1 MPESSRDPKRRL
13 GRGLS
18 SLISSSIATEAE
30 TPAEGAYESSGEPAR
45 PASSGEPFHLAVSD
59 IAPNPFQ
66 PRRSFNE
73 DALRELTESIA
84 QQGVLQPLI
93 VVASAAED
101 APAPYL
107 LVAGERRLRAARQA
121 GLTEVPCIVR
131 QASRQE
137 MLEWAIVENIQRADL
152 NPLERAQAYREYI
165 DRFGLTQVE
174 AAQRLGQAR
183 PTIANHLRI
192 LDLSDVAQQYVADG
206 SLSFGH
212 AKVLASVSDLS
223 RQEELAVRC
232 VQEGWNVRRL
242 ESETGKG
249 QPADSAAKDA
259 STKPAKPAY
268 VRDLEERLTQAV
280 GTRVRIQQGRGKHTG
295 RIVVD
300 YYGLDDFER
309 IAGCLGLGIE
319 E

>member
-1 MPESSRDPKRRL
+1 MPEPSRDPKRRL

-18 SLISSSIATEAE
+18 SLISSSIAAE
-30 TPAEGAYESSGEPAR
+30 PESPAEGAYESSDHPSS
-45 PASSGEPFHLAVSD
+45 PTASGQPLLLPVSD

-66 PRRSFNE
+66 PRRTFSE
-73 DALRELTESIA
+73 DALRELAESIA

-93 VVASAAED
+93 VVVSTAGD

-121 GLTEVPCIVR
+121 GLDEVPCIVR
-131 QASRQE
+131 HASRQE

-165 DRFGLTQVE
+165 DRFGLTQAE
-174 AAQRLGQAR
+174 AAQRLGQPR

-192 LDLSDVAQQYVADG
+192 LDLSDVAQQCVADG

-212 AKVLASVSDLS
+212 AKVLASLTDLS
-223 RQEELAVRC
+223 RQEELAKQC

-249 QPADSAAKDA
+249 NPSEATENAG
-259 STKPAKPAY
+259 STRRAKPAY
-268 VRDLEERLTQAV
+268 VRDLEERLTQVV
-280 GTRVRIQQGRGKHTG
+280 GTRVRIQQGRGKNTG

-309 IAGCLGLGIE
+309 IAGCLGLTVE

>member
-18 SLISSSIATEAE
+18 SLISSSITAEPEAQ
-30 TPAEGAYESSGEPAR
+30 AEGAYEPSGEVSQPALSSGPL
-45 PASSGEPFHLAVSD
+45 HLSVSD

-73 DALRELTESIA
+73 DALRELTESIT

-93 VVASAAED
+93 VVASSAED

-121 GLTEVPCIVR
+121 GLSEVPCIVR

-137 MLEWAIVENIQRADL
+137 MLEWAIVENIQRSDL

-165 DRFGLTQVE
+165 DRFGLTQAE

-212 AKVLASVSDLS
+212 AKVLASMSDLS

-232 VQEGWNVRRL
+232 VQQGWNVRRL

-249 QPADSAAKDA
+249 QPADTTADAASAR
-259 STKPAKPAY
+259 PAKPAF

-280 GTRVRIQQGRGKHTG
+280 GTRVRIQQGRGKNTG

-309 IAGCLGLGIE
+309 IAGCLGLSVE